1 MDKVLV
7 CVYVPLIEKE
17 FDVYIPVNK
26 KISFIK
32 KLLVKSI
39 SELSNGN
46 YKVNGNVKISNKITN
61 NVYNE
66 EEYIINTDIRN
77 GSKIVIL

>member
-1 MDKVLV
+1 MSKVLV
-7 CVYVPLIEKE
+7 CVYVPLMEKE

-39 SELSNGN
+39 CELSNNN
-46 YKVNGNVKISNKITN
+46 YKFNGNVKLSNKITN
-61 NVYNE
+61 YVYNE
-66 EEYIINTDIRN
+66 DEYVINTDIRN